1 MRVSWEFSLKSTLQ
15 RGTHRTLP
23 FRSVWKAYH
32 MAAQSRTLESLP
44 HGGAV
49 EVDHHPLGGVE
60 GERLRVLHT
69 RHEVPELGADERSA
83 RVRRVHVHPDAFL
96 LA

>member
-1 MRVSWEFSLKSTLQ
+1 MAVVPGTLDN
-15 RGTHRTLP
+15 
-23 FRSVWKAYH
+23 
-32 MAAQSRTLESLP
+32 LP

-49 EVDHHPLGGVE
+49 EVDHHPLGGIE
-60 GERLRVLHT
+60 GERLRVLHA
-69 RHEVPELGADERSA
+69 RHEVPELGADERRA